1 MCKFK
6 DYNIEKRVQIGCIDM
21 LSSMK
26 IEVMMK
32 TYMKQ
37 GKKQK
42 QIVCERISDTKWF
55 SIS

>member
-32 TYMKQ
+32 TYMEQ

-42 QIVCERISDTKWF
+42 QIVC
-55 SIS
+55 